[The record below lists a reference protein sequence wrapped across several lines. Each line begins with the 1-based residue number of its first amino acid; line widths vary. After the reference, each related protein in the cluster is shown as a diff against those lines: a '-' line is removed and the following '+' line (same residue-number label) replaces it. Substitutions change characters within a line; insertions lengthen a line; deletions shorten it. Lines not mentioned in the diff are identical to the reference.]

1 MTILSL
7 FNWINCTFV
16 TKIANQRSSYN
27 LSIFHMI
34 LTFRLTCCTR
44 HRPANSNIIFVPLE
58 CNTYLTFI
66 AQYLV
71 KEITDHKTS
80 ISFHM
85 TPMRSTK
92 VQQIYRFTLLE
103 ELMCSEKL
111 VHSKTDTVKSHPLP
125 NRSTPPLTSY
135 WAQSGSKFGTVV
147 NCLWKGISPGEVRA
161 VWNPRP

>member
-1 MTILSL
+1 MNKLHI
-7 FNWINCTFV
+7 C
-16 TKIANQRSSYN
+16 NQNSKPEVFLQS
-27 LSIFHMI
+27 FHI
-34 LTFRLTCCTR
+34 SHDNLTFRLTCN
-44 HRPANSNIIFVPLE
+44 RPANSNIIFVPLE

-147 NCLWKGISPGEVRA
+147 NCL
-161 VWNPRP
+161 